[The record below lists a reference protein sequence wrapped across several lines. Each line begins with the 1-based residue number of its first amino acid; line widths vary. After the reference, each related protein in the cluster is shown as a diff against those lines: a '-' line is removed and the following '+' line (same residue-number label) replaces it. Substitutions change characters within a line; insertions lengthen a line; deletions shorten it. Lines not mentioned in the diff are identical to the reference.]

1 MGRMGEWSLAT
12 GCWSLALSDPPTL
25 SDPSTSP
32 AHLAHPAHPAHLAF
46 MRWTPTQMDRL
57 ENAARKQ
64 LRVALRRRGT
74 EYIVTA
80 QRVTTVGGREAL
92 IGHLP
97 MTGESLTFRLD
108 DVDEFQI
115 IGD

>member
-1 MGRMGEWSLAT
+1 MPAQSFRRLAVLPSSRLPA
-12 GCWSLALSDPPTL
+12 CPSVHLS
-25 SDPSTSP
+25 SR
-32 AHLAHPAHPAHLAF
+32 

-64 LRVALRRRGT
+64 LRVAVRRRGT

-80 QRVTTVGGREAL
+80 RRVTNIGGREAL

-97 MTGESLTFRLD
+97 MTGEDLTFRLD

>member
-1 MGRMGEWSLAT
+1 
-12 GCWSLALSDPPTL
+12 
-25 SDPSTSP
+25 
-32 AHLAHPAHPAHLAF
+32 

-57 ENAARKQ
+57 ENAARKN
-64 LRVALRRRGT
+64 LRVAVRRRGT

-80 QRVTTVGGREAL
+80 RRLTTVGGRDAL

-97 MTGESLTFRLD
+97 MTGEELTFRLED
-108 DVDEFQI
+108 LEEFQI

>member
-1 MGRMGEWSLAT
+1 
-12 GCWSLALSDPPTL
+12 
-25 SDPSTSP
+25 
-32 AHLAHPAHPAHLAF
+32 

-97 MTGESLTFRLD
+97 MTGENLTFRLD

>member
-1 MGRMGEWSLAT
+1 
-12 GCWSLALSDPPTL
+12 
-25 SDPSTSP
+25 
-32 AHLAHPAHPAHLAF
+32 

-80 QRVTTVGGREAL
+80 KRVTTVGGREAL

-97 MTGESLTFRLD
+97 MTGENLTFRLD

>member
-1 MGRMGEWSLAT
+1 
-12 GCWSLALSDPPTL
+12 
-25 SDPSTSP
+25 
-32 AHLAHPAHPAHLAF
+32 

-57 ENAARKQ
+57 ENAARRG
-64 LRVALRRRGT
+64 LRVSVRRRGS

-80 QRVTTVGGREAL
+80 RRVTTVGGREAL

-97 MTGESLTFRLD
+97 MTGEELTFRLD
-108 DVDEFQI
+108 DLDEFQI